1 MSYLPAARPG
11 MMASNVELTTLAFN
25 PITAASALTMS
36 GSMPIT
42 VWPSGAMNSFG
53 AYWASLATVSVPFF
67 LIASGTCAAIAA
79 LTLGCAT
86 VVAVLAVLELLL
98 LPQPAS
104 SDAASAS
111 ASAQMTSLLIG
122 DLPCYLTIAA

>member
-11 MMASNVELTTLAFN
+11 MMASKVELTSCTFN

-53 AYWASLATVSVPFF
+53 AYWASVATIRVPLD
-67 LIASGTCAAIAA
+67 LIAAGTCAAIVALAA
-79 LTLGCAT
+79 VGVD
-86 VVAVLAVLELLL
+86 VVAGVAGVLELLL
-98 LPQPAS
+98 
-104 SDAASAS
+104 
-111 ASAQMTSLLIG
+111 
-122 DLPCYLTIAA
+122 